1 MQGDEIGARLPFR
14 PPAPEPQDGNM
25 LKNLMQKAGSIGVVV
40 AGIAAV
46 LILFFGFNRVNE
58 YEVAVKR
65 NPVTGA
71 VGENPYRQGLYH
83 SILRSWTNYSTR
95 EIQYPVAGGSERL
108 TALTSDQLQIE
119 VDAAFRYRIVPD
131 SAVSLYLQIGEPAA
145 INGFVYNTYRSAV
158 RDAVAEIPAAAILSR
173 DRAAIGDRI
182 EELMAS
188 GLEPRGIDVTDFFVR
203 EIVPPATLREA
214 IENKLSR
221 EQQVQAEAYQT
232 QVVAEQANQKRAEAE
247 GIRDAQDIIATSLTG
262 VSGQRYLYWRYLE
275 VLGEVANGQN
285 NMVIAPTE
293 GGIPIFFTP
302 DSQ

>member
-1 MQGDEIGARLPFR
+1 
-14 PPAPEPQDGNM
+14 M
-25 LKNLMQKAGSIGVVV
+25 LKDMMQKASAAGFAL
-40 AGIAAV
+40 AGIALV

-71 VGENPYRQGLYH
+71 VGSEPYRQGLYH

-95 EIQYPVAGGSERL
+95 EIQYPREGGSERL
-108 TALTSDQLQIE
+108 VALTSDQLQIE
-119 VDAAFRYRIVPD
+119 VDAAYRYRLEPD
-131 SAVSLYLQIGEPAA
+131 SAVNLYLQIGEPGA
-145 INGFVYNTYRSAV
+145 IHGFVYNTYRSAV
-158 RDAVAEIPAAAILSR
+158 RDAVAEISAAAVLSQ
-173 DRAAIGDRI
+173 DRATIGVRI
-182 EELMAS
+182 EELMAQ
-188 GLEPRGIDVTDFFVR
+188 GLEPRGIHITDFFVR

-214 IENKLSR
+214 IEAKLAR
-221 EQQVQAEAYQT
+221 EQQVQAEGYQT

-275 VLGEVANGQN
+275 VLGEVATGQN

-302 DSQ
+302 DNQ

>member
-1 MQGDEIGARLPFR
+1 
-14 PPAPEPQDGNM
+14 M
-25 LKNLMQKAGSIGVVV
+25 LKELMQKAGTIGVAL
-40 AGIAAV
+40 AGLALV

-65 NPVTGA
+65 NPLTGA
-71 VGENPYRQGLYH
+71 VGEDPYRQGLYH

-95 EIQYPVAGGSERL
+95 EVQYPREGGAETL
-108 TALTSDQLQIE
+108 AALTSDQLQIE
-119 VDAAFRYRIVPD
+119 VDAAFRYRIEPD
-131 SAVSLYLQIGEPAA
+131 SAVTLYLAIGEPVA
-145 INGFVYNTYRSAV
+145 IHEFVYNTYRSAV
-158 RDAVAEIPAAAILSR
+158 RDAVAEIPAASILSQ

-182 EELMAS
+182 EQLMS
-188 GLEPRGIDVTDFFVR
+188 NRLEPRGIYITDFFVR

-214 IENKLSR
+214 IESKLAR

-262 VSGQRYLYWRYLE
+262 VSGQRYLCWRYLE
-275 VLGEVANGQN
+275 VLGEVAAGQN

-302 DSQ
+302 DAQ